1 MMFKKRGETEQLLL
15 SRFIAILIVFCVL
28 IIPVKAQE
36 VATGVNT
43 VIIVN
48 SEDNFD
54 NAIALAISRD
64 LGIPVFYTGSE
75 EISRDVI
82 AELQTGTYSNVKSVV
97 LLGGNSV
104 ISTNV
109 KGSLTI
115 AGIVGGFEV
124 VRIGGLTETDTALNA
139 ITYFYGPNMLEG
151 VTLIEDTNNDIFSL
165 SAHLSYPIIP
175 VSNDNL
181 NVFEFLNTTQIG
193 YANIISHSENLDLKQ
208 KLHDLNIKINKEFYG
223 SNNEV
228 ERSLQK
234 SIRSLKDN
242 KIVVV
247 EKDKLPPVILN
258 SILTYYED
266 EDNDGIDD
274 QSGFGLEEFLT
285 LNYKENDNYGIESVY
300 FYSDDQR
307 RLGKIESALL
317 KIGIPFEAISYETSD
332 DFVQNSIELNRDN
345 AREINENFVER
356 DNEMKEDFEIN
367 KEEFE
372 KQIAPLTEQ
381 IKVFYSLQEDNLP
394 LQASVAVKG
403 ILDTSNDVSTRW
415 KLAHAFANEYM
426 N

>member
-54 NAIALAISRD
+54 NAIALGISRD

-247 EKDKLPPVILN
+247 EKDKLLPVILN
-258 SILTYYED
+258 SILIYYED

-332 DFVQNSIELNRDN
+332 DLVQNSIGLNRDN
-345 AREINENFVER
+345 AREINENFFDR
-356 DNEMKEDFEIN
+356 NTEMEEDFESN

-372 KQIAPLTEQ
+372 K
-381 IKVFYSLQEDNLP
+381 
-394 LQASVAVKG
+394 
-403 ILDTSNDVSTRW
+403 
-415 KLAHAFANEYM
+415 
-426 N
+426 